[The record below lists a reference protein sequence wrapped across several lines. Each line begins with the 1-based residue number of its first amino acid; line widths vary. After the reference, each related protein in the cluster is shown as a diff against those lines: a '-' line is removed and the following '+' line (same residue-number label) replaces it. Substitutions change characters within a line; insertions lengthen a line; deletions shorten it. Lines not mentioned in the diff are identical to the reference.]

1 MKILVLGGTHFVG
14 RAFVEVALARKHE
27 LTLFH
32 RGKTGADLF
41 PEAEH
46 IRGDR
51 DGDLAK
57 LDSQWDAVVDTC
69 GYFPRVVRASAEHL
83 AERAH
88 RYLFVS
94 TVSVYSD
101 LSQPGINEN
110 SPKGVI
116 ENESIEEITAE
127 SYGPLKVLCEKA
139 VEDLFPGRSM
149 IVRPGLIVGPHDPTD
164 RFSYWP
170 GRALRGGEALAPG
183 RPERRVQFI
192 DVGDLANFMLHLL
205 EGGGAGAYNCVRD
218 PHPMG
223 DLLAACRKSA
233 GGDIYWT
240 WVSDAFLENQE
251 VAPWVGLP
259 MWVPDL
265 HSEIG
270 GIFHVDNQRAK
281 DAGFKMRSVEET
293 VARTVDWLRTRPENY
308 EWKAGP
314 SAEREAELL
323 DSWRRT
329 DS

>member
-14 RAFVEVALARKHE
+14 RAFVEVALARKHK

-41 PEAEH
+41 SEAEH
-46 IRGDR
+46 IHGDR

-57 LDSQWDAVVDTC
+57 LDGNWDAVVDTC
-69 GYFPRVVRASAEHL
+69 GYLPRLVRASAEHL
-83 AERAH
+83 FERAH

-101 LSQPGINEN
+101 LSKVGIKEN

-116 ENESIEEITAE
+116 DDESVEEITAE

-183 RPERRVQFI
+183 HPVCKVQFI
-192 DVGDLANFMLHLL
+192 DVGDLAKFMLQLL
-205 EGGGAGAYNCVRD
+205 EGGGAGAYNCICD
-218 PHPMG
+218 PLPMG
-223 DLLAACRKSA
+223 DLLAACRKTA
-233 GGDIYWT
+233 GGDIHWT
-240 WVSDAFLENQE
+240 WISDAFLEDQDL
-251 VAPWVGLP
+251 APWTGIP
-259 MWVPDL
+259 MWIPELDPK
-265 HSEIG
+265 SG
-270 GIFHVDNQRAK
+270 GLFQVDNSRAK
-281 DAGFKMRSVEET
+281 QAGLAMRSLGET
-293 VARTVDWLRTRPENY
+293 VSRTTDWLRTRPKDHK
-308 EWKAGP
+308 WKAGP
-314 SAEREAELL
+314 SAEHEAELL
-323 DSWRRT
+323 KKWHQA
-329 DS
+329 